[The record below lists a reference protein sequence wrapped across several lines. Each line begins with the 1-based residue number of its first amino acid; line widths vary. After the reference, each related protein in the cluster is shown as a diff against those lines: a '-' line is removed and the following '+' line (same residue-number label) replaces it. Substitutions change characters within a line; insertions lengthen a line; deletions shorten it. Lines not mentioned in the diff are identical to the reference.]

1 MQPEFMYQ
9 AVVAGEVDVIS
20 AYTSDGSIA
29 QFDLVVLADPKNAI
43 PPYDTILLV
52 SPRRAGD
59 RALADALRPLI
70 GAIDVSLMREANLRA
85 ARGGRDG
92 SPEAV
97 ARWLW
102 ERIEKQV
109 QKAKTGS

>member
-1 MQPEFMYQ
+1 
-9 AVVAGEVDVIS
+9 
-20 AYTSDGSIA
+20 
-29 QFDLVVLADPKNAI
+29 
-43 PPYDTILLV
+43 
-52 SPRRAGD
+52 
-59 RALADALRPLI
+59 
-70 GAIDVSLMREANLRA
+70 MREANLRA